1 MYYFLPNSLG
11 NAAPLAAAG
20 HLRSLAPP
28 PRFLGAPRRPA
39 HAPAARPRG
48 SVRPAGRRTK
58 PHAPRPLHCRG
69 PSHLPSRRPAAWSEP
84 AGAEERKCRPRGTEP
99 AVPRC
104 LPRSTQDAR
113 GRGHGTPRRG
123 RAEPAPLRPGPGGR
137 APWWPAVVPG
147 APGPGRLPGPGAAR
161 PESPELAR
169 PSTRVDRDAV
179 PAGSAGGPR
188 LRGPRGRIHVLN
200 CYTITV
206 LRLKQYNIILQR
218 SFFF

>member
-58 PHAPRPLHCRG
+58 PHAPRPLDRRG
-69 PSHLPSRRPAAWSEP
+69 PCHLPSRRPAAWSEP

-99 AVPRC
+99 AVPRF

-113 GRGHGTPRRG
+113 GRGHGTPGGDVRSRLPCARARRGAPFGGRRSYPERRG
-123 RAEPAPLRPGPGGR
+123 RGACQAREPRTPRAPSWRGR
-137 APWWPAVVPG
+137 APGWTGTRCPQGPPG
-147 APGPGRLPGPGAAR
+147 GA
-161 PESPELAR
+161 
-169 PSTRVDRDAV
+169 
-179 PAGSAGGPR
+179 R
-188 LRGPRGRIHVLN
+188 LR
-200 CYTITV
+200 
-206 LRLKQYNIILQR
+206 
-218 SFFF
+218 